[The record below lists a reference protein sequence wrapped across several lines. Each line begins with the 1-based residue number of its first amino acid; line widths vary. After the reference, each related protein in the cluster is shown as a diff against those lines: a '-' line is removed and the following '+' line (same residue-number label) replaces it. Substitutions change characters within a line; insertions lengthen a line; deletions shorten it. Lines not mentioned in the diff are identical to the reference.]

1 MAKRGEINL
10 EQQKSIKLLFS
21 TNDYLA
27 VRGGGNEFDL
37 CKVIEDVLES
47 RDPFKITWLDRIDA
61 TRQHY
66 KVTVLI
72 FTLVVIILCS
82 KVR

>member
-1 MAKRGEINL
+1 MARQGEIKL
-10 EQQKSIKLLFS
+10 EQQKSIKLLLS
-21 TNDYLA
+21 TNCYLA
-27 VRGGGNEFDL
+27 VRGAGNEFDL

-47 RDPFKITWLDRIDA
+47 RDPFKIKWLDRIDA
-61 TRQHY
+61 TRQLY

-72 FTLVVIILCS
+72 FNLGLIILCS